1 MARQTIQLHDDSGQR
16 KYLTH
21 DERVLFLRAC
31 DSLTTEKA
39 LFCKTLLFCGC
50 RISEALQ
57 LTRERI
63 DEQNQTIVFR
73 TLKRRSTSH
82 QRAVPTPSEII
93 KNLMKIPPNESDSIL
108 WQFSRRT
115 AWLAVKAAMKEAGIS
130 GTQACPKGL
139 RHGFGIACAENN
151 VPVSLIKQWLGH
163 ASIETTIIY
172 LNAVG
177 KEEQNFAKRTWFD
190 LKSSIKS

>member
-21 DERVLFLRAC
+21 SERVLFLQAC
-31 DSLTTEKA
+31 GSLTTERA

-57 LTRERI
+57 LTRARI
-63 DEQNQTIVFR
+63 DEQNQTVVFR
-73 TLKRRSTSH
+73 TLKRRKTNH
-82 QRAVPTPSEII
+82 QRAVPAPSEIVAGLLSLPVE
-93 KNLMKIPPNESDSIL
+93 KQENQL
-108 WQFSRRT
+108 WEFSRRT
-115 AWLAVKAAMKEAGIS
+115 AWITVKAVMAEAGIS

-151 VPVSLIKQWLGH
+151 VPVSLIMSWLGH

-177 KEEQNFAKRTWFD
+177 KEEQNFAKRTWP
-190 LKSSIKS
+190 SIKPSIKG